1 MSPPETDAIEEQAK
15 KFKELRINDHVYE
28 LLKESNP
35 DLEVVFVHGL
45 LRQGMN
51 RRDAVWRTW
60 KMRDSQVC
68 WPEILLPEL
77 LQIRTSQWDGN
88 VNVTQYKPR
97 VLSVAYENKPDLG
110 PDGTGNGASDP
121 YRIIENLI
129 QDLIIDAGVGQRGVP
144 VFFVGHDLGGIL
156 IKQFVLKVED
166 EAANADTEAK
176 KAKLNNFLDN
186 LKSVFF
192 FCTPHYGA
200 EAFDNLVARLNRT
213 DANQM
218 LCLMQ
223 MLYNKTSRINMEFQT
238 YRGGGPE
245 SRRSRFST
253 HVFYATHETHEG
265 GFDALVVPEGSA
277 RSDADT
283 FYAVNANHFTAC
295 QPETSAS
302 SQVRAISHEMIKI
315 LKGRENIWW

>member
-1 MSPPETDAIEEQAK
+1 MSPPETDAVEEQAK
-15 KFKELRINDHVYE
+15 KFKECRVTDHVYE

-45 LRQGMN
+45 LRQGMK

-60 KMRDSQVC
+60 KMRDSEVC

-110 PDGTGNGASDP
+110 PKKGNGASDP
-121 YRIIENLI
+121 YLIIENLI
-129 QDLIIDAGVGQRGVP
+129 NDLIFDAGVGQRGVP

-166 EAANADTEAK
+166 EAAKADTDDK
-176 KAKLNNFLDN
+176 KQKLNSFLDN

-200 EAFDNLVARLNRT
+200 EAFNNLAAKLDPE

-218 LCLMQ
+218 LCLMT
-223 MLYNKTSRINMEFQT
+223 MLYKKTSRINNEFQT
-238 YRGGGPE
+238 YRRGVPE
-245 SRRSRFST
+245 SGRPRFST
-253 HVFYATHETHEG
+253 HVFHATHETHEG

-302 SQVRAISHEMIKI
+302 SQVQSISLEMKRI
-315 LKGRENIWW
+315 LTGRENIRW